1 MTTQQL
7 HDAITLLP
15 DDLILE
21 ADRRR
26 NARRTIPFKRYGAMA
41 AMFVLVLGCAALVRN
56 LGIGKD
62 TMKMAA
68 AEAPAAL
75 YREDS
80 LMEALEAA
88 PAEPASDRITMDE
101 AMEPVREAPAAQT
114 APTERNQNT
123 ASGTAEVMACTVT
136 SLADGS
142 VHILPESNT
151 AVLQSFLEQLQFDPF
166 QVCNCIAEYR
176 LETDPETFYEINLTE
191 GFVRTAQGQA
201 LLSELQTEELRGI
214 LLLEEVTP

>member
-26 NARRTIPFKRYGAMA
+26 NARRTIPFKHYAAMA

-56 LGIGKD
+56 LGTGKE
-62 TMKMAA
+62 TMKIAA

-80 LMEALEAA
+80 LMEVMEAA
-88 PAEPASDRITMDE
+88 PAAPASDQAVMDE
-101 AMEPVREAPAAQT
+101 AMEPVREATATQAAPAESNRNTAAGTAAQT
-114 APTERNQNT
+114 L
-123 ASGTAEVMACTVT
+123 CTVT
-136 SLADGS
+136 SLASGK

-151 AVLQSFLEQLQFDPF
+151 AVLRAFLEQLQFDSF
-166 QVCNCIAEYR
+166 QVCNCLAEYR
-176 LETDPETFYEINLTE
+176 LETGPETFYEINLTE

-214 LLLEEVTP
+214 LLLEEVAP